1 MNIVYGNNLFLD
13 GWVLINNFF
22 WIFRSD
28 GLFGRRKK
36 RSLVSEEES
45 DLDLFFLL
53 IIVCDLDSVRSE
65 RGIFK
70 NLQVKISLDER
81 RLSSLQIERLEFIC
95 DYDDEREFYE
105 DEDDVEVIEVRD
117 IFSRYGNDLFDFEKL
132 MEMLDQLAEE
142 IFSFDF
148 VFLNFGLGGSRS
160 EFLRKYYMYDFF
172 CIVVKR
178 FILWKNSFKL
188 LSFKLKIVRMNFN
201 ELMQEIDRYRTVELF
216 FFFDEF
222 IVQVFFIISEEVRSF
237 FIDDFVYIVGSS
249 FQLLISSSIRGDIYF
264 SFSYWVKLSFIFF
277 YDIDFFMSN
286 FFFFML
292 LLYLR
297 SINFFNMGGG
307 VLGREFNDI
316 FIGSQMDGCLIN
328 GIINSRCGYEKSFGY
343 GSEYDFGDRFSLDS
357 GSGFRVGFVFFFVYS
372 VVFRSGFYQ
381 IKLFFVRRFQ
391 ESGLDDYQSLQR
403 FFREFFRID
412 VGVYERSFLI
422 SNNKYGLEEEAGKC
436 QFYVK
441 EDFSVTKEDS
451 FFFINF
457 DIFYVGYSDINN
469 LEERFFLIG
478 YLKDMVEKLG

>member
-1 MNIVYGNNLFLD
+1 MNIVYGNKLFLD

-36 RSLVSEEES
+36 RLLVSEEES

-81 RLSSLQIERLEFIC
+81 RLSSLQIERLEFTC

-160 EFLRKYYMYDFF
+160 EFLRKYYMYDFS

-201 ELMQEIDRYRTVELF
+201 ELM
-216 FFFDEF
+216 
-222 IVQVFFIISEEVRSF
+222 
-237 FIDDFVYIVGSS
+237 
-249 FQLLISSSIRGDIYF
+249 
-264 SFSYWVKLSFIFF
+264 
-277 YDIDFFMSN
+277 
-286 FFFFML
+286 
-292 LLYLR
+292 
-297 SINFFNMGGG
+297 
-307 VLGREFNDI
+307 
-316 FIGSQMDGCLIN
+316 
-328 GIINSRCGYEKSFGY
+328 
-343 GSEYDFGDRFSLDS
+343 
-357 GSGFRVGFVFFFVYS
+357 
-372 VVFRSGFYQ
+372 
-381 IKLFFVRRFQ
+381 
-391 ESGLDDYQSLQR
+391 
-403 FFREFFRID
+403 
-412 VGVYERSFLI
+412 
-422 SNNKYGLEEEAGKC
+422 
-436 QFYVK
+436 
-441 EDFSVTKEDS
+441 
-451 FFFINF
+451 
-457 DIFYVGYSDINN
+457 
-469 LEERFFLIG
+469 
-478 YLKDMVEKLG
+478 